1 MCFVIAVVRRWGGNA
16 VCRLQVIGLVFG
28 DRENPHSQDIGQ
40 PFFALAVWLC
50 CVLQKAHCFLKGES
64 MKSEARKP
72 SFAFALVSL
81 LVIIGFITCG
91 IIFFKLQLQV
101 LMLSGW
107 VICAVMGKMLGY
119 SFEEIEKGAFELIQ
133 KAMGACIILVCVG
146 ALIGAWISS
155 GTVPIMVYAG
165 LKIISPSI
173 FLVTS
178 LIVCSLTSIF
188 TGTSWGTI
196 GTVGVALMG
205 IGAGLG
211 FDPGLTAATIICGA
225 FFGDKMSPLSDTTN
239 MAAAVCGTPLFRHIR
254 HMWFTITPAYII
266 TFLIYLIMGFNHS
279 AEGMAPEQID
289 IILNGLSN
297 HFNLGFGAVIPIL
310 LVLVMLLKGCSP
322 ILAITSGALS
332 GVAVAVVCNGMDVS
346 EAFNSMW
353 KGFHADFKDSP
364 ALADLLN
371 RGGVTSMLNIMC
383 LVVLACGLG
392 GMLRHMGIIDVAL
405 EPLARRANNGFKLVV
420 STLIVGYG
428 TLMLTAAIYFSI
440 VMTGTL
446 MAPVFRRHG
455 FRTENCSR
463 VVEDAST
470 LGGPLVPW
478 ANNALFPM
486 ATLSVAYLDYIPYVY
501 LLFLTPCFSIL
512 YSIFNITMTKLTPEE
527 REAAE

>member
-1 MCFVIAVVRRWGGNA
+1 MTP
-16 VCRLQVIGLVFG
+16 
-28 DRENPHSQDIGQ
+28 DH
-40 PFFALAVWLC
+40 
-50 CVLQKAHCFLKGES
+50 K
-64 MKSEARKP
+64 KP
-72 SFAFALVSL
+72 SFPFAITCL
-81 LVIIGFITCG
+81 LLIIGLIAG
-91 IIFFKLQLQV
+91 GLMFFKLQLAL
-101 LMLSGW
+101 LMMSGW
-107 VICAVMGKMLGY
+107 VVCAIMGKCLGY
-119 SFEEIEKGAFELIQ
+119 TYEDLEVGAFELIQ

-155 GTVPIMVYAG
+155 GTVPIMIYAG

-205 IGAGLG
+205 IGSGLG
-211 FDPGLTAATIICGA
+211 FDPGITAATIICGS

-239 MAAAVCGTPLFRHIR
+239 MAAAVTGTPLFIHIR

-266 TFLIYLIMGFNHS
+266 TFVIYLFIGFRQTPE
-279 AEGMAPEQID
+279 AMAPDQINT
-289 IILNGLSN
+289 ILEGLSR
-297 HFNLGFGAVIPIL
+297 HFNLGVGAVIPML
-310 LVLVMLLKGCSP
+310 LVLVMLLKRCSP
-322 ILAITSGALS
+322 ILSIVSGALC
-332 GVAVAVVCNGMDVS
+332 GVAVAMVCNSVDLTS
-346 EAFNSMW
+346 AFNSMW
-353 KGFHADFKDSP
+353 GGFKGDFGDTP
-364 ALADLLN
+364 MLAKLLN

-392 GMLRHMGIIDVAL
+392 GMLRRMGVIDVAL
-405 EPLARRANNGFKLVV
+405 EPLAKWANSGFKLVL

-446 MAPVFRRHG
+446 MAPVFRRQG

-486 ATLSVAYLDYIPYVY
+486 ATLGVAYLDYIPYVY
-501 LLFLTPCFSIL
+501 LLFLTPCFSLL
-512 YSIFNITMTKLTPEE
+512 YALFNITMTRLTPEE
-527 REAAE
+527 AEEEKKEREALQLS

>member
-1 MCFVIAVVRRWGGNA
+1 MTSG
-16 VCRLQVIGLVFG
+16 
-28 DRENPHSQDIGQ
+28 H
-40 PFFALAVWLC
+40 
-50 CVLQKAHCFLKGES
+50 K
-64 MKSEARKP
+64 KP
-72 SFAFALVSL
+72 SFPFAITCL
-81 LVIIGFITCG
+81 LLIIGLIAGG
-91 IIFFKLQLQV
+91 IMFFKLQLAL
-101 LMLSGW
+101 LMMSGW
-107 VICAVMGKMLGY
+107 VVCAIMGKFLGY
-119 SFEEIEKGAFELIQ
+119 TYEDLEAGAFELIQ

-146 ALIGAWISS
+146 ALIGAWISA
-155 GTVPIMVYAG
+155 GTVPVMIYAG

-211 FDPGLTAATIICGA
+211 FDPGMTAATIICGS

-239 MAAAVCGTPLFRHIR
+239 MAAAVTGTPLFRHIR
-254 HMWFTITPAYII
+254 HMWFTITPAYVV
-266 TFLIYLIMGFNHS
+266 TFIIYLFIGFKQTPE
-279 AEGMAPEQID
+279 AMAPDQINA
-289 IILNGLSN
+289 ILDGLSQ
-297 HFNLGFGAVIPIL
+297 HFNLGVGAVIPML
-310 LVLVMLLKGCSP
+310 LVLVMLLKRCSP
-322 ILAITSGALS
+322 ILSIAGALW
-332 GVAVAVVCNGMDVS
+332 GVIVAVLCNGIEVTA
-346 EAFNSMW
+346 AFNSMW
-353 KGFHADFKDSP
+353 GGFKGDFTDAP
-364 ALADLLN
+364 MLAKLLN

-392 GMLRHMGIIDVAL
+392 GMLRRMGVIDVAL
-405 EPLARRANNGFKLVV
+405 EPLAKWANSGFKLVL

-446 MAPVFRRHG
+446 MAPVFRPQG
-455 FRTENCSR
+455 FRSENCSR

-486 ATLSVAYLDYIPYVY
+486 ATLGVAYLDYIPYVY
-501 LLFLTPCFSIL
+501 LLFLTPCFSLL
-512 YSIFNITMTKLTPEE
+512 YGLFNITMTRLSPEE
-527 REAAE
+527 VEEERKEREGLAA

>member
-1 MCFVIAVVRRWGGNA
+1 MS
-16 VCRLQVIGLVFG
+16 
-28 DRENPHSQDIGQ
+28 SQI
-40 PFFALAVWLC
+40 
-50 CVLQKAHCFLKGES
+50 K
-64 MKSEARKP
+64 KP
-72 SFAFALVSL
+72 SFGFALFSL
-81 LVIIGFITCG
+81 LFIICFITAG
-91 IIFFKLQLQV
+91 IAFFKLQLHL
-101 LMLSGW
+101 LMLTGW
-107 VICAVMGKMLGY
+107 VICALIGMRLGY
-119 SFEEIEKGAFELIQ
+119 TFTDLEKGAYELIQ
-133 KAMGACIILVCVG
+133 KAMGACLILICVG

-155 GTVPIMVYAG
+155 GTVPIMIYAG
-165 LKIISPSI
+165 LKIISPGI

-211 FDPGLTAATIICGA
+211 FEPGLTAATIICGA

-266 TFLIYLIMGFNHS
+266 TLIIYFVMGFYH
-279 AEGMAPEQID
+279 EGNEMSPEQINV
-289 IILNGLSN
+289 ILNGLSSN
-297 HFNLGFGAVIPIL
+297 FNLGFGAILPIL
-310 LVLVMLLKGCSP
+310 LVLIMLLKRCTP
-322 ILAITSGALS
+322 IISITSGALC
-332 GVAVAVVCNGMDVS
+332 GVVVAVLFNNMDLTP
-346 EAFNSMW
+346 AFNSMW
-353 KGFHADFKDSP
+353 VGFKGDFSDTP
-364 ALADLLN
+364 ILAKLLN

-392 GMLRHMGIIDVAL
+392 GMLRHMGIIEVAL
-405 EPLARRANNGFKLVV
+405 EPLARWANSGFKLVV

-455 FRTENCSR
+455 LKPEYCSR

-486 ATLSVAYLDYIPYVY
+486 ATLGVAYLEYIPYVY
-501 LLFLTPCFSIL
+501 LLVLTPCFSIL
-512 YSIFNITMTKLTPEE
+512 YALFNITMTKIDPNEE
-527 REAAE
+527 AEQEAQNVQNA

>member
-1 MCFVIAVVRRWGGNA
+1 MDSRHQKPG
-16 VCRLQVIGLVFG
+16 FG
-28 DRENPHSQDIGQ
+28 
-40 PFFALAVWLC
+40 FAL
-50 CVLQKAHCFLKGES
+50 F
-64 MKSEARKP
+64 
-72 SFAFALVSL
+72 SL
-81 LVIIGFITCG
+81 LLIIGFITGG
-91 IIFFKLQLQV
+91 IALFKLQLHL
-101 LMLSGW
+101 LMMSGW
-107 VICAVMGKMLGY
+107 VICAILGRKLGY
-119 SFEEIEKGAFELIQ
+119 TFSELEKGAYELIM
-133 KAMGACIILVCVG
+133 KAMGACIILICVG

-155 GTVPIMVYAG
+155 GTVPIMIYAG

-211 FDPGLTAATIICGA
+211 FEPGLTAATIICGA

-239 MAAAVCGTPLFRHIR
+239 MTAAVCGTPLFRHIK

-266 TFLIYLIMGFNHS
+266 TLVIYFVMGFSRQSNAMS
-279 AEGMAPEQID
+279 PEQID
-289 IILNGLSN
+289 IILNGLSS
-297 HFNLGFGAVIPIL
+297 HFNLGFASIIPIA
-310 LVLVMLLKGCSP
+310 LVLIMLLKRCNPTISIASGALCGVFVAVVFNDMNLTAAFNTMWGGFKGDFADTP
-322 ILAITSGALS
+322 ILA
-332 GVAVAVVCNGMDVS
+332 
-346 EAFNSMW
+346 
-353 KGFHADFKDSP
+353 K
-364 ALADLLN
+364 LLN

-392 GMLRHMGIIDVAL
+392 GMLRHMGIIEVAL
-405 EPLARRANNGFKLVV
+405 EPLARWANSSFKLVV

-455 FRTENCSR
+455 LKAENCSR

-486 ATLSVAYLDYIPYVY
+486 ATLGVAYLEYIPYVY
-501 LLFLTPCFSIL
+501 LLFLSPCVSIL
-512 YSIFNITMTKLTPEE
+512 YAFFNITMTKIDPNEE
-527 REAAE
+527 NGEMPQQ

>member
-1 MCFVIAVVRRWGGNA
+1 MTSGHKVPSFPFAITCLLLI
-16 VCRLQVIGLVFG
+16 IGLIAG
-28 DRENPHSQDIGQ
+28 
-40 PFFALAVWLC
+40 
-50 CVLQKAHCFLKGES
+50 
-64 MKSEARKP
+64 
-72 SFAFALVSL
+72 
-81 LVIIGFITCG
+81 G
-91 IIFFKLQLQV
+91 IMFFKLQLAL
-101 LMLSGW
+101 LMMSGW
-107 VICAVMGKMLGY
+107 VVCAIMGKFLGY
-119 SFEEIEKGAFELIQ
+119 TYEDLEVGAFELIQ

-146 ALIGAWISS
+146 ALIGAWISA
-155 GTVPIMVYAG
+155 GTVPVMIYAG

-211 FDPGLTAATIICGA
+211 FDPGMTAATIICGS

-239 MAAAVCGTPLFRHIR
+239 MAAAVTGTPLFRHIR
-254 HMWFTITPAYII
+254 HMWFTITPAYVV
-266 TFLIYLIMGFNHS
+266 TFIIYLFIGFKQTPE
-279 AEGMAPEQID
+279 AMAPDQINT
-289 IILNGLSN
+289 ILNGLSQ
-297 HFNLGFGAVIPIL
+297 HFNLGVGAVLPMI
-310 LVLVMLLKGCSP
+310 LVLVMLLKRCSP
-322 ILAITSGALS
+322 ILSIIAGALC
-332 GVAVAVVCNGMDVS
+332 GVVVAVLCNGIEVTA
-346 EAFNSMW
+346 AFNSMW
-353 KGFHADFKDSP
+353 GGFKGDFADAP
-364 ALADLLN
+364 MLAKLLN

-392 GMLRHMGIIDVAL
+392 GMLRRMGVIDVAL
-405 EPLARRANNGFKLVV
+405 EPLARWANSGFKLVL

-446 MAPVFRRHG
+446 MAPVFRRQG

-486 ATLSVAYLDYIPYVY
+486 ATLGVAYLDYIPYVY
-501 LLFLTPCFSIL
+501 LLFLTPCFSLL
-512 YSIFNITMTKLTPEE
+512 YGLFNITMTRLTPEE
-527 REAAE
+527 MEADRKEREALQNA

>member
-1 MCFVIAVVRRWGGNA
+1 MSSQPRRPSFPFA
-16 VCRLQVIGLVFG
+16 LISLLLIIGLIAG
-28 DRENPHSQDIGQ
+28 
-40 PFFALAVWLC
+40 
-50 CVLQKAHCFLKGES
+50 
-64 MKSEARKP
+64 
-72 SFAFALVSL
+72 
-81 LVIIGFITCG
+81 G
-91 IIFFKLQLQV
+91 IIFFKLQLQL

-107 VICAVMGKMLGY
+107 VVCAILGKLLGY
-119 SFEEIEKGAFELIQ
+119 SYEELELGAFELIQ
-133 KAMGACIILVCVG
+133 KAMGACLILVCVG

-155 GTVPIMVYAG
+155 GTVPIMIYAG
-165 LKIISPSI
+165 LEIISPSI

-211 FDPGLTAATIICGA
+211 FDPGLTAATIICGS

-254 HMWFTITPAYII
+254 HMWFTITPAYIV
-266 TFLIYLIMGFNHS
+266 TFCIYLFLGFRQTTDAMS
-279 AEGMAPEQID
+279 PEQID
-289 IILNGLSN
+289 LILSGLSH
-297 HFNLGFGAVIPIL
+297 HFNLGIGAVLPMI
-310 LVLVMLLKGCSP
+310 LVLVMLLRRCSP
-322 ILAITSGALS
+322 ILAITSGALC

-346 EAFNSMW
+346 AAFNSMW
-353 KGFHADFKDSP
+353 KGFHADFGDSP
-364 ALADLLN
+364 MLDKLLN

-392 GMLRHMGIIDVAL
+392 GMLRRMGVIDVAL
-405 EPLARRANNGFKLVV
+405 EPLARRANNGFRLVV

-478 ANNALFPM
+478 ANNALYPM
-486 ATLSVAYLDYIPYVY
+486 ATLGVAYLDYIPYVY

-512 YSIFNITMTKLTPEE
+512 YSIFNITMTRLSPEE
-527 REAAE
+527 REQERLQEQQA